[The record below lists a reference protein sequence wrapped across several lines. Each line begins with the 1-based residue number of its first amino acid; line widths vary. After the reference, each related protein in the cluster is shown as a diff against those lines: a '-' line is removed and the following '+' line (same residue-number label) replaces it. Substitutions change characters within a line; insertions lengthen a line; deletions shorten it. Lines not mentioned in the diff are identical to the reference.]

1 MNPLSIWQWRIMVLV
16 MTVAKGF
23 IAQRKGRSALGWT
36 NFGMMFNPIAFV
48 ILPLL
53 PSLRLPRS

>member
-16 MTVAKGF
+16 MTVANGF
-23 IAQRKGRSALGWT
+23 IAQRKGRSALGWI
-36 NFGMMFNPIAFV
+36 NFRLMFNPIAFV